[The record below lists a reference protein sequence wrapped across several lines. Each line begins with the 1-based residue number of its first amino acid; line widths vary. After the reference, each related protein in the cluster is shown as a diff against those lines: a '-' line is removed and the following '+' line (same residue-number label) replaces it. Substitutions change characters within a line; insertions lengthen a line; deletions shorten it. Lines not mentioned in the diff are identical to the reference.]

1 MKQIILYSLT
11 FLICFLSNAQT
22 SIKSFYFER
31 SQSVPTLYSQN
42 QLMLFK
48 EKADK
53 NEIIIEKVYAYTDSI
68 GSSRYNDS
76 LAKKRLEYV
85 STNLGIQTIS
95 SIPKVAQ
102 GLSRVYDAQSFLN
115 WRRVDV
121 YYKQRMPLVN
131 ETPPIDTFG
140 LNLSEIK
147 PQVLDNA
154 HNEIM
159 ASLDNAT
166 PYILNVEFFEG
177 TANVDEK
184 SLKEIQNLADFLKRN
199 ANASILIRGHV
210 CCGKNMRISK
220 KRAKTVYK
228 ELIKLGISKTRLD
241 YIGMSNKEPLVT
253 PELSDNDRQRNRRV
267 DVKFKGM

>member
-1 MKQIILYSLT
+1 MKQFIVYSLT
-11 FLICFLSNAQT
+11 FFICFLGNAQT

-31 SQSVPTLYSQN
+31 SQSVPTVYSQN

-48 EKADK
+48 DKVAK
-53 NEIIIEKVYAYTDSI
+53 NEFIIEKVYAYTDSI

-85 STNLGIQTIS
+85 STNLGIQNMS

-121 YYKQRMPLVN
+121 YYQQLKPLVI
-131 ETPPIDTFG
+131 ETQEIDTTE

-147 PQVLDNA
+147 SQVLDTN
-154 HNEIM
+154 HQEILT
-159 ASLDNAT
+159 SLDNAT

-177 TANVDEK
+177 TADLDEK
-184 SLKEIQNLADFLKRN
+184 SLNEIRNLADFLTEN
-199 ANASILIRGHV
+199 ATASIIIRGHV
-210 CCGKNMRISK
+210 CCGKNMRMSK

-253 PELSDNDRQRNRRV
+253 PELSDSDRQRNRRV
-267 DVKFKGM
+267 DIKFKGM

>member
-1 MKQIILYSLT
+1 VKQIVLYSITL
-11 FLICFLSNAQT
+11 FICFLSNAQT

-31 SQSVPTLYSQN
+31 SQSVPTVYSQN
-42 QLMLFK
+42 QLLLFK
-48 EKADK
+48 EKVDK
-53 NEIIIEKVYAYTDSI
+53 NEIIVEKVYAYTDSI

-85 STNLGIQTIS
+85 STNLGIQSAS

-102 GLSRVYDAQSFLN
+102 GLNRVYDAQSFLN

-121 YYKQRMPLVN
+121 YYQQLIPIVN
-131 ETPPIDTFG
+131 ETQDSDTFK

-147 PQVLDNA
+147 PQVLDTN
-154 HNEIM
+154 HHEIL

-166 PYILNVEFFEG
+166 PYVLNVEFFEG
-177 TANVDEK
+177 TANLDGK

-210 CCGKNMRISK
+210 CCGKNMRMSK

-253 PELSDNDRQRNRRV
+253 PELSDSDRQRNRRV
-267 DVKFKGM
+267 DIKFKGM

>member
-1 MKQIILYSLT
+1 MKQLLLYSVT
-11 FLICFLSNAQT
+11 FLVCFLSNAQS

-31 SQSVPTLYSQN
+31 SQSVPTVYSQN
-42 QLMLFK
+42 QLKLFK
-48 EKADK
+48 EKLDR

-85 STNLGIQTIS
+85 STNLGIQNHS

-102 GLSRVYDAQSFLN
+102 GLNRIYDAQSFLN
-115 WRRVDV
+115 WRRVDI
-121 YYKQRMPLVN
+121 YYTQLIQEEN
-131 ETPPIDTFG
+131 ETQEIDTSG

-147 PQVLDNA
+147 PQIIDTA
-154 HNEIM
+154 HHEIM
-159 ASLDNAT
+159 ASLDNAI

-177 TANVDEK
+177 TAKLDEK
-184 SLKEIQNLADFLKRN
+184 SLKEIKNLADFLKRN
-199 ANASILIRGHV
+199 PNASILIRGHV

-228 ELIKLGISKTRLD
+228 ELIELGISKSRLD

-253 PELSDNDRQRNRRV
+253 PELSDSDRQRNRRV
-267 DVKFKGM
+267 DIKFKGM